1 MKYSTDFSHAGLF
14 RPRLLEEG
22 GGGIRM
28 QRVLSVTKVSA
39 EARGRVVW
47 FVHAQG
53 LLDLSKH
60 SSSSFAA
67 GWFSFTAKYQ
77 SHISLICL
85 HRSSTLCV
93 GPKHFGIWKTR
104 HSPKLRKASY
114 HRESWGAVGSRQLN
128 FAWPINMKKELFYFA
143 LIGGGVQRT
152 MLPSGT

>member
-28 QRVLSVTKVSA
+28 QRVLSVTRVSA

-67 GWFSFTAKYQ
+67 GWFSLPDLPTSFFYIMRGTKAFWDLEDAPLSKVKKSQ
-77 SHISLICL
+77 L
-85 HRSSTLCV
+85 
-93 GPKHFGIWKTR
+93 
-104 HSPKLRKASY
+104 SPRKL
-114 HRESWGAVGSRQLN
+114 ES
-128 FAWPINMKKELFYFA
+128 
-143 LIGGGVQRT
+143 GG
-152 MLPSGT
+152 